1 MKGMN
6 MKKKIKITLINAAS
20 TIIAALIGVWG
31 TKNYDRMKV
40 TNAFTVDGNIII
52 GNANDITDDDI
63 SKFVKDYLELQ
74 IRNTSLSK
82 QNTDYSNDLKDANN
96 KYERL
101 EAESNDTIHKL
112 EQKLKEQKVVI
123 LSSPDLKVLGEN
135 IDTPLINYVASID
148 GHTYYS
154 EDFLNTFLPNELS
167 INDSMV
173 QYGRDI
179 PEKVNVVSEGLIY
192 DDSEFDFYNGNA
204 HFTMS
209 LHDYNNG
216 LVNRNRWGGTLS
228 IAAERNYSKLSF
240 VLGHVDNT
248 GSADK
253 KLIIY
258 YLDTDGEYKETYS
271 VTMHKDIPVDTIT
284 VPIYNTKT
292 VKIITTTNSSDT
304 QYGLADI
311 YLIK

>member
-101 EAESNDTIHKL
+101 ERTKSSNT
-112 EQKLKEQKVVI
+112 EQ
-123 LSSPDLKVLGEN
+123 P
-135 IDTPLINYVASID
+135 
-148 GHTYYS
+148 
-154 EDFLNTFLPNELS
+154 
-167 INDSMV
+167 
-173 QYGRDI
+173 
-179 PEKVNVVSEGLIY
+179 
-192 DDSEFDFYNGNA
+192 
-204 HFTMS
+204 
-209 LHDYNNG
+209 
-216 LVNRNRWGGTLS
+216 
-228 IAAERNYSKLSF
+228 
-240 VLGHVDNT
+240 
-248 GSADK
+248 
-253 KLIIY
+253 
-258 YLDTDGEYKETYS
+258 
-271 VTMHKDIPVDTIT
+271 
-284 VPIYNTKT
+284 
-292 VKIITTTNSSDT
+292 
-304 QYGLADI
+304 
-311 YLIK
+311 